1 MTKVISFISRKGGT
15 GKTTN
20 AINLC
25 TMLHSLGH
33 AVALI
38 ETDTNYTLNT
48 LRQMELFKTGAN
60 DKQLFPILPS
70 EDDLVPK
77 ELKKL
82 SKSKLDYVIVD
93 SAGKTTDAGIKEIC
107 LVSDLIIVPTSLTQ
121 NDLLVTFQTIQ
132 DLKPAQDLNKKLVIS
147 ILPSRINSLT
157 KSKTVNAALSELDAT
172 VINSFVP
179 ARNSFA
185 QSSTILPEKD
195 YLNVTK
201 EVLSILNA

>member
-147 ILPSRINSLT
+147 VLPSRINSLT

>member
-60 DKQLFPILPS
+60 DKQLFPIIAS
-70 EDDLVPK
+70 EDELVPK

-82 SKSKLDYVIVD
+82 SKTKPDYVIVD
-93 SAGKTTDAGIKEIC
+93 SAGKTTDSGIKEIC

-121 NDLLVTFQTIQ
+121 NDLLVTFQTIT
-132 DLKPAQDLNKKLVIS
+132 DLKPAQQINKKLIIS
-147 ILPSRINSLT
+147 VLPSRINSLT
-157 KSKTVNAALSELDAT
+157 KSKTVNTALAELEAT
-172 VINSFVP
+172 VINAFVP
-179 ARNSFA
+179 ARNAFA

-195 YLNVTK
+195 YLSVTK
-201 EVLSILNA
+201 EVLSLLN